1 MQLPL
6 TSLVFLGLAS
16 PVLTISAVPASKPA
30 VVVPAEPDVKLPTP
44 HGHPEAGS
52 VPGASSSAEPG
63 SCSKFDTCLAEAGSE
78 DQEKSAVQFK
88 ACIQKFCEELY
99 GNTDLK
105 KSDNRTALCD
115 EKGKQAWLI
124 LSKGAAENRAAK
136 GKKQASLVSL
146 RVERPNVYKAVMRVL
161 FAQGE
166 TTAQMT
172 SACRSVPV
180 PAKTTVKL
188 PTPHGHPEA
197 GSEKPHA
204 KDSAPV
210 EPKSC
215 QKLDS
220 CLAEAG
226 SEKEDQASAKFKA
239 CFASFCKELYGETK
253 FNKSDDTRTAM
264 CDDKGKEAWDILAK
278 ANLKAQAALR
288 ANQKPHSL
296 LATLSSDRPDTY
308 TALMHLLFA
317 QRSTVIRMGSVC
329 SMP

>member
-1 MQLPL
+1 MGSEMCIRDSYRDHWGVPHIYGIKDSD
-6 TSLVFLGLAS
+6 TAFGLAYAHAEDDFETIQD
-16 PVLTISAVPASKPA
+16 VLLALRGNLAS
-30 VVVPAEPDVKLPTP
+30 VK
-44 HGHPEAGS
+44 G
-52 VPGASSSAEPG
+52 
-63 SCSKFDTCLAEAGSE
+63 
-78 DQEKSAVQFK
+78 
-88 ACIQKFCEELY
+88 
-99 GNTDLK
+99 
-105 KSDNRTALCD
+105 
-115 EKGKQAWLI
+115 
-124 LSKGAAENRAAK
+124 
-136 GKKQASLVSL
+136 
-146 RVERPNVYKAVMRVL
+146 
-161 FAQGE
+161 
-166 TTAQMT
+166 
-172 SACRSVPV
+172 
-180 PAKTTVKL
+180 
-188 PTPHGHPEA
+188 
-197 GSEKPHA
+197 

-226 SEKEDQASAKFKA
+226 AEKEDQASAKFKA